1 MGKIE
6 QKDFDKILS
15 IIPQNYPSINIFHI
29 CDRYFET
36 VAYIEEF
43 SRHNGYSYDLFLI
56 DESKRKYIKKENY
69 KLLKLSQRRYNRQ
82 SKKYEYVFVDLDLN
96 QIEKLPLFFKKIY
109 ELSKNGAKLLM
120 ICKDRSKLGELY
132 KILEDEFFVAI
143 NPIDDVLEDLTVIT
157 ARKMHGWGG

>member
-1 MGKIE
+1 M
-6 QKDFDKILS
+6 
-15 IIPQNYPSINIFHI
+15 
-29 CDRYFET
+29 
-36 VAYIEEF
+36 
-43 SRHNGYSYDLFLI
+43 
-56 DESKRKYIKKENY
+56 
-69 KLLKLSQRRYNRQ
+69 
-82 SKKYEYVFVDLDLN
+82 DLN